1 LAAWVSEL
9 ANRPGL
15 DAQRVKTLVERYG
28 TKAEMVTEYLAE
40 GTDTLL
46 DYHPEYSRR
55 EIEYI
60 ASEEHVVS
68 VGDILFRRTSIAI
81 SGALSLPLIDE
92 ITNIVAAV
100 KAWDTARVEQDRSDL
115 LYRLSYYHGLTEI
128 MLRQR
133 KAA

>member
-1 LAAWVSEL
+1 MSEL
-9 ANRPGL
+9 AKRTGL
-15 DAQRVKTLVERYG
+15 DALRVKTLVERYG
-28 TKAEMVTEYLAE
+28 TKAVMVAGYLVKS
-40 GTDTLL
+40 TDTLL